1 MITKLQNRTN
11 RNCGR
16 SAKRNEENKIKERK
30 KPAREIEDGKKKY
43 CYFFKIVANLLPV

>member
-16 SAKRNEENKIKERK
+16 SAKRNEKNKIKEK
-30 KPAREIEDGKKKY
+30 KIPAREIEDGKKY
-43 CYFFKIVANLLPV
+43 CYFFKM

>member
-30 KPAREIEDGKKKY
+30 KPAREIEDGKKNIATSLK
-43 CYFFKIVANLLPV
+43 L